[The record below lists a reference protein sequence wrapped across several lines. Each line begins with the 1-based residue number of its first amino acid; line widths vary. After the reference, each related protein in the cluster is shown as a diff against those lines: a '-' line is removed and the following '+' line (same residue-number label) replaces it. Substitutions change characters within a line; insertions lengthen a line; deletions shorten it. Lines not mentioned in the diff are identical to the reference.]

1 MALLAIEVTGD
12 FTVVGPVLLG
22 VIAATL
28 TVRQAFGYSF
38 ATWRFHLRGEAI
50 LSGEDIGWVR
60 QTTARD
66 LMRRDIATAP
76 ATMLL
81 SDFRNKFPA
90 GATKYVAVTDASGAY
105 AGLVDVAS
113 VRAEAAQQNG
123 EQDDALTLEQVA
135 SHKDSWVDILARF
148 DRLMPLFESRETEL
162 LIVVDEKANKRIV
175 GLITE
180 AFALRRYRQE
190 IEARQRELFGSQP

>member
-66 LMRRDIATAP
+66 LMRRDITTVP
-76 ATMLL
+76 ETMLL
-81 SDFRNKFPA
+81 SDFRSKFPV
-90 GATKYVAVTDASGAY
+90 GATKFIAVTDASGAY
-105 AGLVDVAS
+105 AGLVDVAN
-113 VRAEAAQQNG
+113 VHAEAVQQNG
-123 EQDDALTLEQVA
+123 ERDDTLTVEQVA
-135 SHKDSWVDILARF
+135 SQADSWVDIHMRF

-162 LIVVDEKANKRIV
+162 LVVVDEKANKRVV

-190 IEARQRELFGSQP
+190 IEVRQRELFGSQP